1 MNTSIQHPASY
12 RDPSGFVF
20 THEGIVYRQVNK
32 LYQDHFELLMKSG
45 CYQKLTE
52 QGLLIPHEELAA
64 NLLNSEDWFTTLKPE
79 KLSLVSYPY
88 EWSFDMLKDAALL
101 TLRIIKEALPFGLIL
116 KDATPYNIQ
125 WNKGKLVFIDT
136 LSFEKYEEAPWIAYR
151 QFCECFLAPLLV
163 MYYTK
168 RPLQQLMLAWPDGI
182 PLDIAASLL
191 PRKSRFSIHTYLHIH
206 LHAKVSAKQKDG
218 QAGNGSKE
226 PFTRSK
232 LDRLISSLEILI
244 NKLQIPDLE
253 STWSHYYQEASQRN
267 GYLEAKKEIIEDWLT
282 GLTQLKTAADL
293 GANEG
298 EFSKLAAGK
307 NINTV
312 AADFDPYCINN
323 LYRHIKKHGVTNI
336 QPVILD
342 LSTPSPANGLNYAER
357 STFSQ
362 RLNVDIVL
370 ALAVIHHLAIGKN
383 IPMDKIASFFAAIAP
398 YLLIEFVPKQDPK
411 TQLLLQHKKDLYPHY
426 TEAGFRAAFE
436 QVYTIEKQLTVPH
449 SDRVLFLL
457 KRK

>member
-1 MNTSIQHPASY
+1 MSNSVQHPASY
-12 RDPSGFVF
+12 RDPSGFIYVQ
-20 THEGIVYRQVNK
+20 EGIVYRQVNQF
-32 LYQDHFELLMKSG
+32 YREHFDLFINSG
-45 CYQKLTE
+45 CYQQLVAA
-52 QGLLIPHEELAA
+52 GLLISHEQVAD
-64 NLLNSEDWFTTLKPE
+64 NLLNSKDWYTTLKPE
-79 KLSLVSYPY
+79 PVSLVSYAY

-101 TLRIIKEALPFGLIL
+101 TLRILKQALQSGLIL

-125 WNKGKLVFIDT
+125 WHKGKLVFIDT
-136 LSFEKYEEAPWIAYR
+136 LSFEKYEEKPWIAYR

-191 PRKSRFSIHTYLHIH
+191 PRKSRFSVHTYLHIH
-206 LHAKVSAKQKDG
+206 LHAKVSAKQKTG
-218 QAGNGSKE
+218 AQAGNTAEVFAK
-226 PFTRSK
+226 SK
-232 LDRLISSLEILI
+232 LDRLIDSLEILI

-267 GYLEAKKEIIEDWLT
+267 GYLEAKKEIIDGWLT
-282 GLTQLKTAADL
+282 GLPQLQTAADL

-298 EFSKLAAGK
+298 EFSKLVAAK

-323 LYRHIKKHGVTNI
+323 LYRHIKKNGVKNI

-342 LSTPSPANGLNYAER
+342 LSQPSPANGLNYAER
-357 STFSQ
+357 SNFSQ
-362 RLNVDIVL
+362 RLQVDLVL

-383 IPMDKIASFFAAIAP
+383 IPLDKIASFFAPVAP

-411 TQLLLQHKKDLYPHY
+411 TQLLLQHKQDIYPQY
-426 TEAGFRAAFE
+426 TEAGFLAAFE
-436 QVYTIEKQLTVPH
+436 PLFTIERQKVVPH
-449 SDRVLFLL
+449 SERILFLL

>member
-1 MNTSIQHPASY
+1 MSTSVQHPASY
-12 RDPSGFVF
+12 RDPSGFVYI
-20 THEGIVYRQVNK
+20 HEGIVYRQVNQF
-32 LYQDHFELLMKSG
+32 YREHFDLFVNSG
-45 CYQKLTE
+45 CYQQLVAD
-52 QGLLIPHEELAA
+52 GLLVSHEQLTD
-64 NLLNSEDWFTTLKPE
+64 NLLNSNDWYTTLKPE
-79 KLSLVSYPY
+79 QLSLVSYAY

-101 TLRIIKEALPFGLIL
+101 TLRILKQALQFGLVL

-125 WNKGKLVFIDT
+125 WHQGKLVFIDT
-136 LSFEKYEEAPWIAYR
+136 LSFEKYEEKPWIAYR
-151 QFCECFLAPLLV
+151 QFCECFVAPLLV

-206 LHAKVSAKQKDG
+206 LHAKVSAKQKTG
-218 QAGNGSKE
+218 TQGNGNTEVFAKG
-226 PFTRSK
+226 K
-232 LDRLISSLEILI
+232 LDRLINSLEILI

-267 GYLEAKKEIIEDWLT
+267 GYLEAKKEIIDGWLSR
-282 GLTQLKTAADL
+282 LPQIKTAADL

-298 EFSKLAAGK
+298 EFSKLVAAK

-323 LYRHIKKHGVTNI
+323 LYRHIKKHGVKNI
-336 QPVILD
+336 QPLILD
-342 LSTPSPANGLNYAER
+342 LSQPSPANGLNYAER
-357 STFSQ
+357 SSFSK
-362 RLNVDIVL
+362 RLQVNLVL

-383 IPMDKIASFFAAIAP
+383 IPLESIAAFFAPVAP

-411 TQLLLQHKKDLYPHY
+411 TQLLLQHKKDIYPQY
-426 TEAGFRAAFE
+426 TEAGFLAAFE
-436 QVYTIEKQLTVPH
+436 PLFHVEQQMVVPH
-449 SDRVLFLL
+449 SERILFLL